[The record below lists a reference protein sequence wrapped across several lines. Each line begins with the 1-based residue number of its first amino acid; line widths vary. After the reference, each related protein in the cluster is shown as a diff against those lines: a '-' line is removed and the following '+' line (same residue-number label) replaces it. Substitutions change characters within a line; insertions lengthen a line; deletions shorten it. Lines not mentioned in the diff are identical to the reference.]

1 MLYGDTLFLF
11 QWSPMPKMKKEKSD
25 EIVRLL
31 NEGYTNVEIAK
42 KTHISEGTVSRLRGR
57 LKKSNDGVAKV
68 EVKSESSASINVL
81 LSGESLKKL
90 GAIQVVLGCNTLD
103 EAVDLLHSD
112 VPKMMSYK
120 FKAYPDFHGTPGDVF
135 KEVVETS
142 RLFSEVT
149 DPRNRETELQSEV
162 LAKMGMSW
170 FIKGLYRLE

>member
-120 FKAYPDFHGTPGDVF
+120 FKAYPDFHGTPVDVF